1 MTKKHNHNILQ
12 FTLTNRT
19 DYFECKDSERFKV
32 EVESRRDKKLQN
44 EQNPEKEP
52 EPGNSEII
60 FVPEL
65 LSALQEAIKVR
76 CVVFCCILLCVF
88 VCCVL
93 CCSAVLC
100 LALSCTVIR
109 SVVL

>member
-32 EVESRRDKKLQN
+32 EAESRRDKKLQN

-76 CVVFCCILLCVF
+76 CVVLCGILC
-88 VCCVL
+88 
-93 CCSAVLC
+93 
-100 LALSCTVIR
+100 
-109 SVVL
+109 